1 MTAQQDEEYDLL
13 YTKWVKTVSRRF
25 GKPPGHPVRERVND
39 NAPEDEKRAIRF
51 SGIGVEPYEINLF
64 AYVMT
69 GLLTVVML
77 VIGAIFLIVMDM
89 DETVKESEL
98 FPAVIVVIIACTI
111 GPFFILMFL
120 ANYPKT
126 AAERVKIQ
134 SLGRM
139 PEVINYL
146 VMSMRLTPS
155 LNKAIA
161 FAAENVEEPMGSAL
175 KKVLWDVYMRKY
187 DSIEEAFLGFAYDWG
202 SWNDDFKRSLYAV
215 RSSELE
221 KTKEGIDRGLEK
233 ASDIILSGTKRRM
246 DIFVGSLSTPTF
258 VLFAIGILMP
268 MILGAM
274 LPMMSM
280 GGMTL
285 KIYQVVA
292 LMNIVFPLAALGY
305 SFMILGK
312 RPGTSTPPRIKSR
325 LTSLQK
331 KSIATTAIMMS
342 AALFALGFISTAMID
357 PKNNDPVVVQARML
371 GSLPYVWAVGFPL
384 SYYCLLTS
392 RDQKKRRDEVKQM
405 EEEFPDA
412 LFQLG
417 SRIAEGLPLE
427 VALEKTSETMKGTLV
442 ADIFRRTAYILQ
454 ITRTTLEEA
463 LFGSMGVLRD
473 HPSRAIKATM
483 KTVTETVKKDAI
495 TAGATIIG
503 ISNYLRDMT
512 KVDHD
517 IRTQLNS
524 VMDMMKTTASMFGPI
539 VMGITSA
546 LFVILKNAMSQIN
559 LTGTG
564 GAGGLFGGTP
574 SGKIEMIDPSQFSFV
589 MGLYL
594 LMIVVII
601 IYFTAG
607 ITHGEDWLERKYLI
621 GTSMPVAL
629 TIYSIA
635 LFGGTTILGAGGM
648 S

>member
-1 MTAQQDEEYDLL
+1 MAALQEEEYDLL
-13 YTKWVKTVSRRF
+13 YTRWVKMVSKRF
-25 GKPPGHPVRERVND
+25 GKPQGHPIRERVND

-51 SGIGVEPYEINLF
+51 SGIAVEPYEINLF
-64 AYVMT
+64 AYVTT
-69 GLLTVVML
+69 GILTAVMLIVGVCFLVVMDL
-77 VIGAIFLIVMDM
+77 
-89 DETVKESEL
+89 DESVKEADL
-98 FPAVIVVIIACTI
+98 FPAIIIVIIACTV
-111 GPFFILMFL
+111 GPLFILMFL

-126 AAERVKIQ
+126 AAQRVKIQ

-146 VMSMRLTPS
+146 VMSMRLSPS

-202 SWNDDFKRSLYAV
+202 SWNDDFKRALYAV

-221 KTKEGIDRGLEK
+221 KSKEGIDRGLEK

-246 DIFVGSLSTPTF
+246 DLFVGSLSTPTF

-268 MILGAM
+268 MIIGAM

-280 GGMTL
+280 GGMTM

-292 LMNIVFPLAALGY
+292 LMNIVFPMAALGY

-325 LTSLQK
+325 LSGLQR
-331 KSIATTAIMMS
+331 KSIGTTALMM
-342 AALFALGFISTAMID
+342 AGALFAVGFISTVMMPNSDD
-357 PKNNDPVVVQARML
+357 PLVVQAKML
-371 GSLPYVWAVGFPL
+371 GSLPYVWAIGFPL

-392 RDQKKRRDEVKQM
+392 RDQKKRRDEIKQM
-405 EEEFPDA
+405 EDEFPDA

-427 VALEKTSETMKGTLV
+427 SALEKTSETMKGTLV

-463 LFGSMGVLRD
+463 LFGSMGVLRE

-517 IRTQLNS
+517 IRTQLSS

-559 LTGTG
+559 LTGAG
-564 GAGGLFGGTP
+564 GAGGMFGGTAT
-574 SGKIEMIDPSQFSFV
+574 GKIEMIDPSQFAFV

-601 IYFTAG
+601 TYFTAG

-629 TIYSIA
+629 TIYSLA
-635 LFGGTTILGAGGM
+635 LVGGTTVLGAGNMG
-648 S
+648 